1 MDATDL
7 FVVIGLRT
15 PRPEFVKQSLHTV
28 LKVAIAPS
36 ADGIAVQTHPFG
48 NEIVAFSSC
57 ARQNDLCSL
66 DERMGQ

>member
-1 MDATDL
+1 MQT
-7 FVVIGLRT
+7 
-15 PRPEFVKQSLHTV
+15 LHTV

-48 NEIVAFSSC
+48 NGIVAFSSC
-57 ARQNDLCSL
+57 ALQNDLCSL